1 MSKRFVVLFLGCL
14 SFVLAPAA
22 SAQCIEVLLV
32 IGSSFKPP
40 GASQTFST
48 GAVVTYK
55 ESNGA
60 KTLVGDPQVV
70 FGYQS
75 GTQIVSQ
82 AIGSADSVAVKGNIK
97 KVPTSVIIQG
107 LVDVPDSSGNSNSAR
122 LTLMVTQLKR
132 VTTGKGPKA
141 KTKLSGKIA
150 FTLASA
156 TTGEILASQ
165 PPLKLSKDR
174 EFEYHWQRSSCTN

>member
-1 MSKRFVVLFLGCL
+1 MSKRFVVLLLSCL

-22 SAQCIEVLLV
+22 CAQCIEVLLV
-32 IGSSFKPP
+32 VGSSFRPP
-40 GASQTFST
+40 GASQTLST

-60 KTLVGDPQVV
+60 KTLVGAPQVV

-75 GTQIVSQ
+75 GTQVVSQ
-82 AIGSADSVAVKGNIK
+82 AIGSADSVTVKGNIK
-97 KVPTSVIIQG
+97 KVPTSVTIQG
-107 LVDVPDSSGNSNSAR
+107 FVDVPDSTGNSNSAR

-150 FTLASA
+150 FTLVNPA
-156 TTGEILASQ
+156 TGEVLASQ
-165 PPLKLSKDR
+165 PPL
-174 EFEYHWQRSSCTN
+174 T